1 MLPSFNIFKRKLLLA
16 ILALKV
22 LFSQKSHQSKWEKS
36 VFEVYEDASVPF
48 DWTAELKKAADDA
61 GIDFFTSPYSLELV
75 DKVDPFVCAFK
86 IGSGDLTWH
95 EIIHHIASKNK
106 PYILA
111 SGASTLSEVQQAVN
125 VD

>member
-22 LFSQKSHQSKWEKS
+22 LARKNLTNLNGKS

-48 DWTAELKKAADDA
+48 DLTAEKKAADDA

-75 DKVDPFVCAFK
+75 DKLILLFVRLRLDQVINMA
-86 IGSGDLTWH
+86 
-95 EIIHHIASKNK
+95 
-106 PYILA
+106 
-111 SGASTLSEVQQAVN
+111 
-125 VD
+125 